1 MMAVYLCGA
10 HFAYVELIITSME
23 GEADLTPPTRYY
35 AGEHQASKDSDSG
48 YQPVSCL
55 FSGCRHL
62 ATSVIYL
69 GLKRYSTPTQPIWA
83 DKLIRYLCWYK
94 TIPQSAKSPKAPILD
109 NIHIRSQIDLELL

>member
-83 DKLIRYLCWYK
+83 DKLIWYLFWY
-94 TIPQSAKSPKAPILD
+94 
-109 NIHIRSQIDLELL
+109 